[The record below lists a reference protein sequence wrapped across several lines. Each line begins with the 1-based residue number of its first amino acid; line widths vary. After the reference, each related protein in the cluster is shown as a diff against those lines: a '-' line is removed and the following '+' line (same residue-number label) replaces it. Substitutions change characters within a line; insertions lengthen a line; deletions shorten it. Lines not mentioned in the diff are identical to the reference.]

1 MVPKWAPHLSW
12 AHLRATWDHLGASG
26 SHLGTSWGLL
36 GTILGPF
43 GGHLGTS
50 WGHLGASLWP
60 SWGHLGE
67 LSRHHAREAPEATA
81 SQARKR
87 RALGQLLAA
96 ATWHDDS
103 GYLERALFFHSRGRG
118 PLVLSGHSYGA
129 AGAAVAPGARCC
141 AQRAHLLRALPRAM
155 GSETCLPNLGSIGA
169 KPSRWVCS
177 QSSCFI

>member
-1 MVPKWAPHLSW
+1 MGPLGAILGPHGAILGPSW
-12 AHLRATWDHLGASG
+12 ALLGPSWDLLGP
-26 SHLGTSWGLL
+26 SWGLF
-36 GTILGPF
+36 GAILR
-43 GGHLGTS
+43 
-50 WGHLGASLWP
+50 P

-118 PLVLSGHSYGA
+118 SLVPSGHSYGA

-155 GSETCLPNLGSIGA
+155 GSETCLPNLGSIGV
-169 KPSRWVCS
+169 KPSRWAS
-177 QSSCFI
+177 SRSSCFI